1 MPLFAWIVLH
11 YCIGTL
17 NQATPLTRPI
27 LVSPSNLQLTTARFS
42 SFCKIWWVN
51 QHWTIWASWPVQ
63 PPLGQAIRDCFVWPQ
78 CGIFHTFFLR
88 VPLVV
93 MPRASIHRK
102 YLHPL
107 VRCLSFCHALHSP
120 FDEQTV
126 PPPFIFIDY
135 TVSHNVILFLFYC
148 RYNTSLS
155 HNTIVR
161 MMMMNPII
169 LIIK

>member
-1 MPLFAWIVLH
+1 MNVDLFGGHWPYMEQKVGWIQ
-11 YCIGTL
+11 CIEFH
-17 NQATPLTRPI
+17 
-27 LVSPSNLQLTTARFS
+27 SQLS
-42 SFCKIWWVN
+42 Y
-51 QHWTIWASWPVQ
+51 
-63 PPLGQAIRDCFVWPQ
+63 
-78 CGIFHTFFLR
+78 
-88 VPLVV
+88 LVV

-169 LIIK
+169 LIIKWYLPPVPGYKAGAGGGWPQSAPTWGTAGSWSSSYRS

>member
-1 MPLFAWIVLH
+1 
-11 YCIGTL
+11 
-17 NQATPLTRPI
+17 
-27 LVSPSNLQLTTARFS
+27 
-42 SFCKIWWVN
+42 
-51 QHWTIWASWPVQ
+51 
-63 PPLGQAIRDCFVWPQ
+63 
-78 CGIFHTFFLR
+78 
-88 VPLVV
+88 
-93 MPRASIHRK
+93 MPRASIQRKYRK

-169 LIIK
+169 LIIKWYLPPVPGYKAGAGGGWPQSAPTWGTAGSWSSSYRSNVLISSKHLLFSTHCINFECGITVSLSHQATLLTARHFPDRLSDLCQVGA